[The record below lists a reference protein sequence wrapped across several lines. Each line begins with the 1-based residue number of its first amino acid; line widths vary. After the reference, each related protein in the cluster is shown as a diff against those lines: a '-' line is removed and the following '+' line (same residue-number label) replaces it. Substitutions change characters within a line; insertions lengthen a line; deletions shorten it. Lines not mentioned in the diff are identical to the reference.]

1 MQDITNTID
10 RFQKSCGELSQG
22 KMKATCNIY
31 KTSNPITKLSY
42 DEEFGY
48 YVAPEDV
55 EDQIKEIVEAN
66 DFDHI
71 FVVVRLRR

>member
-1 MQDITNTID
+1 MTA
-10 RFQKSCGELSQG
+10 K
-22 KMKATCNIY
+22 CNIY
-31 KTSNPITKLSY
+31 KTSDPITKLSY

-55 EDQIKEIVEAN
+55 EEQIKEVIGNN

-71 FVVVRLRR
+71 FVVLRLRR

>member
-1 MQDITNTID
+1 MSA
-10 RFQKSCGELSQG
+10 K
-22 KMKATCNIY
+22 CNIY
-31 KTSNPITKLSY
+31 KSNNPITKLSY

-55 EDQIKEIVEAN
+55 EEQIKEVVKDN

-71 FVVVRLRR
+71 FIVLKLRRWTTWRWHTG

>member
-1 MQDITNTID
+1 MSA
-10 RFQKSCGELSQG
+10 K
-22 KMKATCNIY
+22 CNIY
-31 KTSNPITKLSY
+31 KSNNPITKLSY

-55 EDQIKEIVEAN
+55 EEQIKEVVKDN

-71 FVVVRLRR
+71 FIVLKLRR